1 MDPNMFFSEL
11 YEATA
16 LFVLLLMFLFI
27 VLDER
32 DIVSK
37 LRTSF
42 KHKWSVVDRFANGVS
57 ISDR

>member
-1 MDPNMFFSEL
+1 MDPNMFFSEQD
-11 YEATA
+11 EATE
-16 LFVLLLMFLFI
+16 LFVLLLMFLLI

-42 KHKWSVVDRFANGVS
+42 KNTCMH
-57 ISDR
+57 

>member
-1 MDPNMFFSEL
+1 MDPNMFFSEQ

-32 DIVSK
+32 DIVSR

-42 KHKWSVVDRFANGVS
+42 KNKWSVVGRFANGVS